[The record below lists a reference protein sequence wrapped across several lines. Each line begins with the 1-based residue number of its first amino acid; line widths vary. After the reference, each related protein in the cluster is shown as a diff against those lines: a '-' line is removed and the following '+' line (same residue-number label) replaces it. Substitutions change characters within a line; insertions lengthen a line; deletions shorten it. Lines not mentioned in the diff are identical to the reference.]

1 VQFVVQVPEAL
12 PPTISTESD
21 DLRWF
26 PRTALP
32 TLPTLPTIDDSVAA
46 LIDDALAF
54 AALEPL
60 DSLDSLEPLDARAD
74 RRWVTF
80 G

>member
-1 VQFVVQVPEAL
+1 VVQVPEAL
-12 PPTISTESD
+12 PPTISAESD

-32 TLPTLPTIDDSVAA
+32 TIDDSVSA

-54 AALEPL
+54 V
-60 DSLDSLEPLDARAD
+60 DLDALDPRAD